1 MVIGDEQT
9 YGGIGPLAERNNNPG
24 NEPPSISTNQEPQ
37 PTQTVNPAL
46 IAQVFTQ
53 FQLADATSAGYGNI
67 GDIVVNAVGERLNT
81 AAWSGNDGTLTNQM
95 FTSSTQSGSSGE
107 YFLDVYREDPQVD
120 STQEPQ
126 FSIAYGHRFGS
137 GSTTLE
143 GQSVGKTFTGA
154 IYGQMAALLED
165 KADTDNAFQINGA
178 DAEDCIFISMYR
190 NRMKERLDAGNWELH
205 ISGSPPAGGGNGKT
219 LRLVDNKVNSASAD
233 LGDGPFSIVSG
244 TIAGGPAG
252 TVDAAEYGKVYP
264 NYGVIVL
271 DASLV
276 SASAVISMS
285 NRNLTY
291 DGTGDSIA
299 VTSKL
304 NENINKIYRAVSG
317 SEYFAARAT
326 ENIHSQTFFCRIPN
340 YRYNYSSNP
349 SFTTGSR
356 GQLRHATMVG
366 DPKVYI
372 TTVGLYDTD
381 GTLNAVAKLSKP
393 LLKSFDREAL
403 IRVRLEY

>member
-1 MVIGDEQT
+1 MARNTSENSNRGRNRGTGT
-9 YGGIGPLAERNNNPG
+9 YR
-24 NEPPSISTNQEPQ
+24 EPARSGTEPET
-37 PTQTVNPAL
+37 PELPPVNPAL
-46 IAQVFTQ
+46 IAQVFTE
-53 FQLADATSAGYGNI
+53 FNLADATAAGYGNI
-67 GDIVVNAVGERLNT
+67 GDIVINAVGERLNT
-81 AAWSGNDGTLTNQM
+81 AAWSSNDGTLTNEF
-95 FTSSTQSGSSGE
+95 FTSSVQSASSGE
-107 YFLDVYREDPQVD
+107 YYLDVFKADPQAD

-126 FSIAYGHRFGS
+126 FCVAYGHRYGS

-143 GQSVGKTFTGA
+143 GQSIGKTFTGT

-165 KADTDNAFQINGA
+165 KADTDNSFYINGA
-178 DAEDCIFISMYR
+178 NSEDCIFISMYR

-205 ISGSPPAGGGNGKT
+205 ISGSPLPGGANGKT
-219 LRLVDNKVNSASAD
+219 LKLIDNKVNSASAD

-244 TIAGGPAG
+244 TIAGGPVASP
-252 TVDAAEYGKVYP
+252 TAAEYGKVYP

-276 SASAVISMS
+276 SASAIISMS

-291 DGTGDSIA
+291 DGTGASIA

-304 NENINKIYRAVSG
+304 NENINKIYRAISG
-317 SEYFAARAT
+317 SQYFAARAT

-349 SFTTGSR
+349 SFTTGSNGR
-356 GQLRHATMVG
+356 LRHPTMVG
-366 DPKVYI
+366 DPKSYI
-372 TTVGLYDTD
+372 TQVGLYDSD

>member
-1 MVIGDEQT
+1 M
-9 YGGIGPLAERNNNPG
+9 ARNTSGNSNQARNRGNYTEPARSG
-24 NEPPSISTNQEPQ
+24 NEPESPALP
-37 PTQTVNPAL
+37 PVNPAL
-46 IAQVFTQ
+46 IAQVFTE
-53 FQLADATSAGYGNI
+53 FNLADATAAGYGNI

-81 AAWSGNDGTLTNQM
+81 AAWSNNDGTLTNEM
-95 FTSSTQSGSSGE
+95 FTSSVQSASSGE
-107 YFLDVYREDPQVD
+107 YYLDVYRADPQSD

-143 GQSVGKTFTGA
+143 GQSIGKTFTGA

-165 KADTDNAFQINGA
+165 KADTDNSFQINGA

-205 ISGSPPAGGGNGKT
+205 ISGGSPASAGAGKT

-244 TIAGGPAG
+244 TISGGPAG

-276 SASAVISMS
+276 SASAPISMS

-291 DGTGDSIA
+291 DGTGASTA

-304 NENINKIYRAVSG
+304 NENINNLYRAVDG
-317 SEYFAARAT
+317 GDYFAARAT

-349 SFTTGSR
+349 SFTTGSN

-366 DPKVYI
+366 DPKVYV
-372 TTVGLYDTD
+372 TQVGLYDSD